1 MISLFQLPDRY
12 RKLQGEAL
20 ELAAAVAPLAA
31 EADASERVHPGVRE
45 ALVESGLCSLTVPG
59 ELGGR
64 FAGVDPVAVC
74 VAREAFMP
82 VSAHLD
88 ALFSLQGIGSYAIAV
103 RGTESQRQEWLP
115 RVGRG
120 EALAAL
126 ALTEPEIGSDLRN
139 VSSEIVAAGD
149 RLVLNGRKS
158 YISNAGAADLYT
170 VFAREGEGF
179 SLVLVPADAAGL
191 TATPGQPLSPPHVV
205 GELAFDDL
213 ALPAEARI
221 GAPGQ
226 GFELVL
232 ATLGVFRVTV
242 AAAAV
247 GIAAAA
253 LREAL
258 DHTTSR
264 TQFGKPLARLGAVS
278 AMLAD
283 TWTEVE
289 MCRLLTYRAAEVAR
303 DHPGETLHYSSMAK
317 VAASEA
323 ACRATDRAIQ
333 MLGRF
338 GVVDSSKV
346 QHLHREARPLRI
358 VEGSSEV
365 LRLGIA
371 KALVVDHL
379 EGRQ

>member
-1 MISLFQLPDRY
+1 MISLFELPEPY
-12 RKLQGEAL
+12 RELRDDARA
-20 ELAAAVAPLAA
+20 LAARIEPIAV
-31 EADASERVHPGVRE
+31 EADASESIHPGVRT
-45 ALVESGLCSLTVPG
+45 ALVDSGLCSLMVPSAF
-59 ELGGR
+59 GGR
-64 FAGVDPVAVC
+64 YDRIDPVAVC
-74 VAREAFMP
+74 VARESFMP

-88 ALFSLQGIGSYAIAV
+88 ALFSLQGIGSYAITV
-103 RGTESQRQEWLP
+103 GGSENQRQEWLP
-115 RVGRG
+115 LVGRG

-139 VSSEIVAAGD
+139 VSTEIAATGD
-149 RLVLNGRKS
+149 RLVLTGRKS

-170 VFAREGEGF
+170 VFAREGDGF
-179 SLVLVPADAAGL
+179 SLVLVPADTPGL
-191 TATPGQPLSPPHVV
+191 TTTKGLPLSPPHVV
-205 GELAFDDL
+205 GELAFDGVT
-213 ALPAEARI
+213 LPAEARI

-253 LREAL
+253 LEEAL
-258 DHTTSR
+258 GHTTER
-264 TQFGKPLARLGAVS
+264 TQFGKPLARLGAVA

-289 MCRLLTYRAAEVAR
+289 SCRLLSYRAAELAR

-323 ACRATDRAIQ
+323 ANRATDRAIQ

-338 GVVDSSKV
+338 GFVDSSRV
-346 QHLHREARPLRI
+346 QHLNREARPLRI

-371 KALVVDHL
+371 KALVVDHMK
-379 EGRQ
+379 GRK

>member
-1 MISLFQLPDRY
+1 MISLFELPERY
-12 RKLQGEAL
+12 RDLQDEARA
-20 ELAAAVAPLAA
+20 LAAAIEPVAA
-31 EADASERVHPGVRE
+31 EADASERVHPRVRE
-45 ALVESGLCSLTVPG
+45 ALVESGLCALMVPRAF
-59 ELGGR
+59 GGR
-64 FAGVDPVAVC
+64 YDRVDPVAVC

-88 ALFSLQGIGSYAIAV
+88 ALFSLQGIGSYAITV
-103 RGTESQRQEWLP
+103 GGGERQREEWLP
-115 RVGRG
+115 RIGRG

-139 VSSEIVAAGD
+139 VSTEIVARGD
-149 RLVLNGRKS
+149 GLVLNGRKS
-158 YISNAGAADLYT
+158 FISNAGAADLYT
-170 VFAREGEGF
+170 VFAKEGDGF
-179 SLVLVPADAAGL
+179 SLVLLPADTPGL
-191 TATPGQPLSPPHVV
+191 TATPGAPLSPPHVV
-205 GELAFDDL
+205 GELAFEDVE
-213 ALPAEARI
+213 LPAGARI

-242 AAAAV
+242 AAAAT

-253 LREAL
+253 LEEAL
-258 DHTTSR
+258 GHTTER
-264 TQFGKPLARLGAVS
+264 TQFGKPLARLGAVA

-289 MCRLLTYRAAEVAR
+289 SCRLLTYRAAEVAR

-323 ACRATDRAIQ
+323 AYRATDRAIQ

-338 GVVDSSKV
+338 GVVDASRV
-346 QHLHREARPLRI
+346 QHLYREARPLRI

-371 KALVVDHL
+371 KALVVDYT
-379 EGRQ
+379 EGRR